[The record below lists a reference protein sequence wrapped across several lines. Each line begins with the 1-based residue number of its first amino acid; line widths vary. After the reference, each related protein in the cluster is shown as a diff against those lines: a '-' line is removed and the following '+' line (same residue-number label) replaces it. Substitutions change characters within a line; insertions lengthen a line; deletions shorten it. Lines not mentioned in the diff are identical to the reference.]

1 MKLIVVI
8 AALTGG
14 LIAWL
19 TWPAPLPEY
28 QGADCVAPKALD
40 PRLVPWHRAEALKLA
55 KELREKQTMLYGAAN
70 RIEDVWYG
78 LTWNAHEILKQVLG
92 IPAPEPTFTSSM
104 EARAQASVLENALL
118 WDAAK
123 GLNRNIC
130 GLQQLIPQVRADS
143 IASAETKLSTL
154 IPLLSGGG
162 IVSSETR

>member
-1 MKLIVVI
+1 MKILAVLALIVGS
-8 AALTGG
+8 LT
-14 LIAWL
+14 WL

-28 QGADCVAPKALD
+28 KGADCIIPKAVD
-40 PRLVPWHRAEALKLA
+40 HRLVPWHRAEALKLA
-55 KELREKQTMLYGAAN
+55 RDLREKQAILYGAAN

-78 LTWNAHEILKQVLG
+78 LAWNAYGILKHVLG
-92 IPAPEPTFTSSM
+92 IPAPEPTITSSM
-104 EARAQASVLENALL
+104 EARSQAAVFENALL

-130 GLQQLIPQVRADS
+130 YVQQLVPQVRADS

-162 IVSSETR
+162 MVSSEAK